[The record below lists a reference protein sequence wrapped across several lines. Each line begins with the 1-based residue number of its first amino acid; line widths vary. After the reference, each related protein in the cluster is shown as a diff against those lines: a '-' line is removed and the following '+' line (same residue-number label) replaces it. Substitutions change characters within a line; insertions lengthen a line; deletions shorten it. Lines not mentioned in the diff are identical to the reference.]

1 MHQLL
6 LKYYNSKPKLHS
18 SKKSVK
24 VDTDAKVDISEPFSS
39 TRVVMVVVVVV
50 VVGDM
55 PAITKTILAKTRLV
69 CLSSSDIF

>member
-24 VDTDAKVDISEPFSS
+24 VDTDAKVDIIEPFSS
-39 TRVVMVVVVVV
+39 TRDVVVVVV

-55 PAITKTILAKTRLV
+55 PAPFWPRQDLSA
-69 CLSSSDIF
+69 CLLQTFFR